1 MQSGVMTTALITGAN
16 KGLGFETA
24 LRLAGLGWTV
34 HLAARDT
41 QRGEQAAARLSES
54 GGDVRFV
61 QLDVTSDDSVTRAF
75 DSLEPLGALDVLVN
89 NAGIIGAGRLN
100 PLETGP
106 QDFLACFGVN
116 LLGPVRVT
124 HTMLP
129 LLERSEQPCIVMVS
143 SGMGSMSVTSDPR
156 RGESIIQSLVYPASK
171 AALNMVTTQYA
182 KALPRYRINAV
193 DPGYTA
199 TDLNGHSGLK
209 TAAQGAEI
217 IVEMAQVAPDGPT
230 GGFFSD
236 EGPVPW

>member
-1 MQSGVMTTALITGAN
+1 MTTALITGAN

-24 LRLAGLGWTV
+24 RRLADLGWTI
-34 HLAARDT
+34 HLGARDPE
-41 QRGEQAAARLSES
+41 RGEQAAAQLSGR

-61 QLDVTSDDSVTRAF
+61 QLDVTSDASVRGAF
-75 DSLEPLGALDVLVN
+75 DSLQHLGALDVLVN
-89 NAGIIGAGRLN
+89 NAGIISAGRRN
-100 PLETGP
+100 PLETEP
-106 QDFLACFGVN
+106 SDFLACFGVN

-143 SGMGSMSVTSDPR
+143 SGMGSMSITSDPR
-156 RGESIIQSLVYPASK
+156 RHESTIQSLVYPSSK

-182 KALPRYRINAV
+182 KVLPRYRVNAV

-199 TDLNGHSGLK
+199 TDLNGHSGRK
-209 TAAQGAEI
+209 SVAQGAEI

-230 GGFFSD
+230 GGFFSE

>member
-1 MQSGVMTTALITGAN
+1 
-16 KGLGFETA
+16 
-24 LRLAGLGWTV
+24 
-34 HLAARDT
+34 
-41 QRGEQAAARLSES
+41 
-54 GGDVRFV
+54 
-61 QLDVTSDDSVTRAF
+61 
-75 DSLEPLGALDVLVN
+75 
-89 NAGIIGAGRLN
+89 
-100 PLETGP
+100 
-106 QDFLACFGVN
+106 
-116 LLGPVRVT
+116 
-124 HTMLP
+124 MLP